1 MTQKDH
7 LFRVY
12 GLSFICTFLLEK
24 IGKYLTSDSM
34 FYRHENKML
43 LNRLMLNNKVPLFQA
58 KQVYEGSHKKLEG
71 MSFDGEIMEE
81 ELLTELKIFEN
92 FCEIYYKTQSAM
104 GITDLGIYLDN
115 LNKGKKLYT
124 EVEIM
129 SILKRFA
136 SETTIVQ
143 YTDDKLKEY
152 LC

>member
-12 GLSFICTFLLEK
+12 GLSFICTFLLDK

-43 LNRLMLNNKVPLFQA
+43 LNRLMLKNKAPLFHARQLH
-58 KQVYEGSHKKLEG
+58 QGSLKKLEG
-71 MSFDGEIMEE
+71 LSFDIEAIDE
-81 ELLTELKIFEN
+81 ELMTELKIFED
-92 FCEIYYKTQSAM
+92 FCELYYNTQSAIK
-104 GITDLGIYLDN
+104 ITDLGIYLDN

-124 EVEIM
+124 EVEVK

-136 SETTIVQ
+136 NETTIVQ
-143 YTDDKLKEY
+143 YNDDKLNEY
-152 LC
+152 L

>member
-12 GLSFICTFLLEK
+12 GLSFICTFLLDK

-43 LNRLMLNNKVPLFQA
+43 LNRIMLNNKVPLFQA
-58 KQVYEGSHKKLEG
+58 RQIHEGTHKKLQG
-71 MSFDGEIMEE
+71 VAFDEEILSE
-81 ELLTELKIFEN
+81 ELETELKIFED
-92 FCEIYYKTQSAM
+92 FCELYYNTQSAIK
-104 GITDLGIYLDN
+104 ITDLGIYLDN
-115 LNKGKKLYT
+115 LSKGKKLYT
-124 EVEIM
+124 EVEVM

-143 YTDDKLKEY
+143 YNDNTLKEY